1 MHSIQSRFVIRPS
14 NTLFG
19 GVCVCVCT
27 FQPGN
32 STGLGSEGVN
42 GTLVPRLNSVN
53 LGKKNVV
60 HFPVLS
66 SGSRHYAAIWAL

>member
-1 MHSIQSRFVIRPS
+1 M
-14 NTLFG
+14 
-19 GVCVCVCT
+19 CT

-32 STGLGSEGVN
+32 STDLGSEGVN